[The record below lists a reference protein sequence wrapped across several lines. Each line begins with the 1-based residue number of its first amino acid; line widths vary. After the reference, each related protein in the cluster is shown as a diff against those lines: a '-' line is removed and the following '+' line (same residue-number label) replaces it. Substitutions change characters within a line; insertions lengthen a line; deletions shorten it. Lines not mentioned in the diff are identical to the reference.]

1 MLTRRRHIAE
11 RRDSRLDGWL
21 RAGVLVANWP
31 YSTFH
36 RYVDVGLYPKGWAG
50 KVPDLQAGER
60 EQSLAAES
68 AALFRPTRWRSR
80 DTWRE
85 L

>member
-36 RYVDVGLYPKGWAG
+36 RYVDVGLYPKG
-50 KVPDLQAGER
+50 
-60 EQSLAAES
+60 
-68 AALFRPTRWRSR
+68 
-80 DTWRE
+80 
-85 L
+85 